1 MDAHA
6 PGSVKIVPVSMA
18 WGFSVV
24 PRYSGWVG
32 WVRPSAGFWLLGV
45 EAGQEGADAEL
56 ELVVGGDAGQQ
67 RGQLDVV
74 GELARREGG
83 EEGPHAAD
91 ELVAGL
97 GVGAG
102 PGDLE
107 GDEPKDVGQQG
118 IDDADHGLVGEP
130 GGPQGAIDGFA
141 QAQAVGA

>member
-6 PGSVKIVPVSMA
+6 PGSVRIVPVSMA

-45 EAGQEGADAEL
+45 EAGQEGSDAEL
-56 ELVVGGDAGQQ
+56 ELVVGGDPGQL
-67 RGQLDVV
+67 RGQFDGVE
-74 GELARREGG
+74 ELARWQGG

-97 GVGAG
+97 RGGAG
-102 PGDLE
+102 AGDLQ
-107 GDEPKDVGQQG
+107 GDEPQDVGQQG

-130 GGPQGAIDGFA
+130 GRPQDAIDGLA
-141 QAQAVGA
+141 EP